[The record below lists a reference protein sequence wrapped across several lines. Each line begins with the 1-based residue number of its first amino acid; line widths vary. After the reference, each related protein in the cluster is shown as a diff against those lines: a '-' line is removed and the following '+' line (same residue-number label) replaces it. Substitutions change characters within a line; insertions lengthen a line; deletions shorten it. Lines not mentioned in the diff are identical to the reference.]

1 MDTSSIQHSPEFL
14 HKRKMAV
21 VLPVFVV
28 PFLGIIFFLFGGGTP
43 AAKATLQA
51 SGLNTEVPKA
61 TFKTAISDKLTAYQQ
76 KEKQEAD
83 AERMRSLDEYHVSPV
98 SASPGLD
105 TGAVAP
111 EASGLAYSPAPRSA
125 PRSTPSY
132 DRREY
137 EHLTGKVND
146 FYRTPANT
154 SSLSEAKMNRLLELM
169 EKEQNGNPNPV
180 DVDRELRNNQYLQ
193 YLQRTLASGPFTGE
207 KPVRAR
213 QDTVVRKPKRKLVE
227 VAGHQPK
234 VASSLPQGRGGEGQP
249 NRQQGNSFYSLG
261 GNSGQRDGNTISA
274 VIHSDQT
281 LVSGATVKLRLLND
295 IKLEGTLIPKNT
307 FVYGVASVKN
317 ERLDITVENIRHGK
331 DILPV
336 AMKVYDNDG
345 LPGVSIP
352 GSLDREAGKQAMGSM
367 ASSGSYNVTM
377 AQGVGEQVAMQAAQG
392 GINGV
397 KALASKK
404 ARLER
409 VHVKANYRV
418 YLIPENF

>member
-1 MDTSSIQHSPEFL
+1 MDTSPIQHSPEFL
-14 HKRKMAV
+14 HQRKMAM

-43 AAKATLQA
+43 AANATLQA

-83 AERMRSLDEYHVSPV
+83 AERMRSLEEYHVSPA

-105 TGAVAP
+105 TGAVTP
-111 EASGLAYSPAPRSA
+111 EARGLAYSPAPRSA

-146 FYRTPANT
+146 FYRTPATT

-169 EKEQNGNPNPV
+169 EKEQNGAPNPV
-180 DVDRELRNNQYLQ
+180 DVERELRNNQYLQ
-193 YLQRTLASGPFTGE
+193 YLQRTLASGQFAGE
-207 KPVRAR
+207 KPVRPR
-213 QDTVVRKPKRKLVE
+213 QDTVARKPKRKLVE
-227 VAGHQPK
+227 VTGHQPK

-261 GNSGQRDGNTISA
+261 GSEGQVSGNTISA

-281 LVSGATVKLRLLND
+281 VVSGATVKLRLLNELQ
-295 IKLEGTLIPKNT
+295 LEGTLIPKNT
-307 FVYGVASVKN
+307 FVYGVAAVKH
-317 ERLDITVENIRHGK
+317 ERLGITVENIRHGK
-331 DILPV
+331 EILPV
-336 AMKVYDNDG
+336 ALQVYDSDG

-352 GSLDREAGKQAMGSM
+352 GSLDREAGKQALGSM

-377 AQGVGEQVAMQAAQG
+377 AQGVGEQVALQAAQG